1 MENRLDKANQRFND
15 LIAQNK
21 KTREEID
28 NIRKE
33 KAIFEGVYSKLE
45 KQLASAQ
52 KVPSTEGRGRQMKN
66 KRFYG

>member
-1 MENRLDKANQRFND
+1 LENRLDKANQRFND

-45 KQLASAQ
+45 K
-52 KVPSTEGRGRQMKN
+52 
-66 KRFYG
+66 